1 MKDGDSNQ
9 GGIVD
14 MLGGLFGGSG
24 SPMKDETITTPIKI
38 TPDKKENI
46 STLTQIAKKHLEL
59 MQRLVNINEAVLK
72 NMSIQSKG
80 DGNSNNIFNVG
91 GNSQTAN
98 MAQFGNNRNGYVN
111 SHYAFA

>member
-1 MKDGDSNQ
+1 MKDGDPNQ
-9 GGIVD
+9 GGVFD
-14 MLGGLFGGSG
+14 MLKGLFNKSE
-24 SPMKDETITTPIKI
+24 SPMKDGDVTSPLKI
-38 TPDKKENI
+38 TPEKKENA

-72 NMSIQSKG
+72 TISTQSKG

-98 MAQFGNNRNGYVN
+98 IAQFGNNRNGYAN